1 MLISKSKRVN
11 MKNILL
17 TLWVIPFVVLCSAQ
31 DKMDSSQNKPDLT
44 GTWEL
49 DQSKSKSD
57 RGSIPYGSVRLI
69 ITHTEPELKIMRRGN
84 SNGKNYNN
92 DSIFYT
98 DNRGETNPSVFQTA
112 LNIGGARQDSPKSDV
127 LKSKTKWEGNKLV
140 SQSSITYV
148 VSGYSFIVNHT
159 VSRELSTDGKI
170 LTITT
175 TMNSAAGGRGMIK
188 EVFIRVP

>member
-1 MLISKSKRVN
+1 

-31 DKMDSSQNKPDLT
+31 DKVDSSQNKPDLT

-84 SNGKNYNN
+84 ANGKNYDN

-98 DNRGETNPSVFQTA
+98 DNRGETNTSVFQTA
-112 LNIGGARQDSPKSDV
+112 LNIGGARQDPPKSDE
-127 LKSKTKWEGNKLV
+127 LESKTKWEGNKLV

-148 VSGYSFIVNHT
+148 VSGYSFIVNQT

-188 EVFIRVP
+188 EVFNRVP